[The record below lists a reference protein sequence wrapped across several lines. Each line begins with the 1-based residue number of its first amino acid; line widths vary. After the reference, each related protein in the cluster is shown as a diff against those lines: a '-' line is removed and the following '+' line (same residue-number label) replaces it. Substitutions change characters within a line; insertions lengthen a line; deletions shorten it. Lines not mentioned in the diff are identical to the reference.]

1 MMTQQIDWKG
11 MLMIEPNSDIINSF
25 T

>member
-11 MLMIEPNSDIINSF
+11 MPMIEPNSDIINSF